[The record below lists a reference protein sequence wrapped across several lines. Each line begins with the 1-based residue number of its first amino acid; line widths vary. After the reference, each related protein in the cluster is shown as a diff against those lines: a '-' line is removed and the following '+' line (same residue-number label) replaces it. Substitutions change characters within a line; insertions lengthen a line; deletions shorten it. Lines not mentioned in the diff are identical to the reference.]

1 MVGGDVLGVV
11 VVVVGGIET
20 LVVEVE
26 MEDVGVSDDEL
37 DEEAEE
43 DVEAEAL
50 TEFPVPNGTL

>member
-26 MEDVGVSDDEL
+26 TEDVGVSDDEP

-50 TEFPVPNGTL
+50 AEFPVPNGTL